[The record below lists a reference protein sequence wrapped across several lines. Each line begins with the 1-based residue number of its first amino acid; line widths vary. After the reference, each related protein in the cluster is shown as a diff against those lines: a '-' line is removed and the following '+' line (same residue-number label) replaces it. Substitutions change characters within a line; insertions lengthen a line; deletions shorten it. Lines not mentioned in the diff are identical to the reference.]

1 MNPKELYQSASAS
14 FWKGRDDGGSFDR
27 YFKNVICKDL
37 SKGLDIDGGSF
48 SLIGFASDEGVRRN
62 LGRLGASKGP
72 NEIRKRLAPLAYHGS
87 LDHKIYDLGT
97 VTVKDKDL
105 ECSQKELAR
114 IVREVISKNSVSVIL
129 GGGHEL
135 AWGQYQGLAQNFKEI
150 GIVNID
156 AHFDLRPPEFG
167 KGTSGTSFRQIADY
181 CKEKNLSFD
190 YLCIGIQPEGNT
202 PYLFS
207 EAERLGTKYI
217 LAEDAYA
224 LASAE
229 EFISGQKFIYLTVC
243 LDVYA
248 QNFAPG
254 VSAPSPFGLTPAQ
267 VNRYLKMFAKSGKVI
282 GFGIA
287 ELAPNLD
294 RDGITARLAALSTAY
309 FLRNYKFYG
318 SF

>member
-14 FWKGRDDGGSFDR
+14 FWQGRGDGGSFDR
-27 YFKNVICKDL
+27 YFKNVKCI
-37 SKGLDIDGGSF
+37 DIRKESPPPQSF
-48 SLIGFASDEGVRRN
+48 SIAGFKCDEGVRRN
-62 LGRLGASKGP
+62 LGRPGAFKGP
-72 NEIRKRLAPLAYHGS
+72 DRIRHFLATLAYHI
-87 LDHKIYDLGT
+87 DPRRQIYDLGDVTCTDGELERSQLELSSLVAAASSKGSFTT
-97 VTVKDKDL
+97 VF
-105 ECSQKELAR
+105 
-114 IVREVISKNSVSVIL
+114 

-150 GIVNID
+150 GVVNID
-156 AHFDLRPPEFG
+156 AHFDLRPLENG

-181 CKEKNLSFD
+181 CRENNLPFD

-224 LASAE
+224 LSSAE
-229 EFISGQKFIYLTVC
+229 EFISGQKSIYLTIC

-267 VNRYLKMFAKSGKVI
+267 VNRYLKMLAKSRKVI

-287 ELAPNLD
+287 ELAPKFDKDN
-294 RDGITARLAALSTAY
+294 ITARLAALSTAY